1 MSVTDLWTADPSW
14 PPEQQRLFQRLKER
28 FANQL
33 GLKGETPR
41 TDLSPQ
47 EERDILDKIKAKEGR
62 LPLDPSPRAE
72 R

>member
-28 FANQL
+28 FATQL
-33 GLKGETPR
+33 GLKGEAPRGEITP
-41 TDLSPQ
+41 TQ
-47 EERDILDKIKAKEGR
+47 EQEILDKIKTKDHW
-62 LPLDPSPRAE
+62 PLDRTAE